1 MNIQYLFFAIALFAA
16 LRFTIRLIKSL
27 SAHKNVKRILL
38 RTFPLVEFVIWL
50 GFGFWVLSQA
60 YSDSEYYHLLISAAA
75 GSLVLIVGWYFL
87 RDFIAGIILKTEI
100 PFENNQHI
108 RTSQEEGTLKKL
120 GYRSIEIESSNGE
133 LVKIPFSQLAT
144 NSIHLQNID
153 ETMQGHET
161 IVNISSKVPIQ
172 EAKDHLTREILL
184 LPWASITHQPIIK
197 IIEQG
202 SEMNTYK
209 VHFHSISDRHAAY
222 ISQHIGL
229 IYSNGN
235 E

>member
-1 MNIQYLFFAIALFAA
+1 MNIRYLIFAIALFAV
-16 LRFTIRLIKSL
+16 LRFTMRLIKSL

-50 GFGFWVLSQA
+50 GFGFWVLSQV
-60 YSDSEYYHLLISAAA
+60 YSDYEYYYLLMSATA

-100 PFENNQHI
+100 SFETNQQI
-108 RTSQEEGTLKKL
+108 RTPQEEGTLKKL

-133 LVKIPFSQLAT
+133 LVKIPYSQLAT

-161 IVNISSKVPIQ
+161 IVSISSKVPIQ
-172 EAKDHLTREILL
+172 EAKDNLSREILL
-184 LPWASITHQPIIK
+184 LPWASITHQPAIK
-197 IIEQG
+197 LVEQR
-202 SEMNTYK
+202 SDKNTYQ

-235 E
+235 D